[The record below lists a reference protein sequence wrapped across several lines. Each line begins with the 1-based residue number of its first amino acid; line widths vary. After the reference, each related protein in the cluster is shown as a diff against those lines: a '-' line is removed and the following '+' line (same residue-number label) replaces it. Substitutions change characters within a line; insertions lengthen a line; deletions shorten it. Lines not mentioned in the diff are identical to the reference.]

1 LLADAISVVLVD
13 TNILAYL
20 MIEGDRT
27 AAAQQLFAR
36 DSDWCSEAFVMVEF
50 SNVLATYVRT
60 GALTQAQGVKLL
72 TEAQVHVP
80 TLHSVVNTQALETA
94 FQVGISAYDARF
106 ISLAKQLKLKLVT
119 EDAKLRVAVPSW
131 TISLADAVA

>member
-1 LLADAISVVLVD
+1 MVLVD

-27 AAAQQLFAR
+27 AAAQQLFES

-50 SNVLATYVRT
+50 SNVIATYVRT
-60 GALTQAQGVKLL
+60 GALTQAQGTKLL
-72 TEAQVHVP
+72 AEAQTHLP
-80 TLHSVVNTQALETA
+80 TLHSAANTQALETA
-94 FQVGISAYDARF
+94 MQFGISAYDARF
-106 ISLAKQLKLKLVT
+106 ISLARQLKLKLIT
-119 EDAKLRVAVPSW
+119 EDAKLRVAVPAW